1 MKETKVVTATF
12 GRCGP
17 FPSAHAGD
25 ETVLSGLYGTLA
37 ARRRRWYEARPE
49 VRRRLRCPVVSVGS
63 LTVGG
68 SGKTPVAADV
78 AKVLVSIGEH
88 PALLSRGYRRTD
100 PRDGVVVVS
109 VRGAIK
115 SDLGQA
121 GDEAFMLAS
130 QLADVSVLVS
140 DDRYLAG
147 QLAETH
153 LGATVHVLD
162 DGFQH
167 LSLHRDV
174 DLLVVGDDDLADP
187 RTLPGG
193 RLREPVDAAV
203 RVDALV
209 VEAQDADR
217 ARAVAQRVGV
227 EESFYFAKT
236 LDRPRDAADTRETEV
251 PNGARVLALA
261 GIAKPQGFV
270 EALRATGYDVADVVT
285 VRDHHPYSARDL
297 NGIADRV
304 RRLGV
309 DYVMTT
315 EKDFV
320 RLRQFVPLP
329 FPLVWMPLRVSVE
342 PSERFGLWMVER
354 LVSIRGTS
362 AEGARLTD
370 AAVGE
375 AAR

>member
-1 MKETKVVTATF
+1 MTATF

-17 FPSAHAGD
+17 FHSAHAGD

-49 VRRRLRCPVVSVGS
+49 MRRRLRCPVVSIGS

-115 SDLGQA
+115 SELDQA
-121 GDEAFMLAS
+121 GDEPLMLAS

-153 LGATVHVLD
+153 FGATVHLLD

-167 LSLHRDV
+167 LSLHRNV
-174 DLLVVGDDDLADP
+174 DLLVVGDGDLADP

-193 RLREPVDAAV
+193 RLREPVDAAA
-203 RVDALV
+203 RADALV

-217 ARAVAQRVGV
+217 ARALARRVGV
-227 EESFYFAKT
+227 DESFHFTKT

-251 PNGARVLALA
+251 PHGARVLALA
-261 GIAKPQGFV
+261 GIAKPQAFV
-270 EALRATGYDVADVVT
+270 DALRATGYDVVDAVT
-285 VRDHHPYSARDL
+285 VSDHHPYSARDL
-297 NGIADRV
+297 SGITDRV
-304 RRLGV
+304 QRLPV

-315 EKDFV
+315 EKDLV
-320 RLRQFVPLP
+320 RLRRFVPLP
-329 FPLVWMPLRVSVE
+329 FRLLWVPLRVSVE
-342 PSERFGLWMVER
+342 PAERFGLWMAER
-354 LVSIRGTS
+354 LVSIRGTL
-362 AEGARLTD
+362 AAGARPTD

-375 AAR
+375 VAP